1 MVVLDI
7 GKLPKMRLS
16 TVFATFLVWYM
27 SLVTA
32 ISNKRLLELSQ
43 KDGNVI
49 KLNSKNYEK
58 ILNSPR
64 KSDIV
69 VFFTATATQFS
80 CTLCLEMSPSFDVV
94 ANSWFSDHAN
104 GISKELEN
112 HGLFFAKSDFNAES
126 KQLFSQ
132 FQLTSVPAFL
142 VFKAGGKSIN
152 DVEKITV
159 ATELGANHLNF
170 LADNIKNAVQIPD
183 LFVYEPINWG
193 ACITTVVTVAIVTF
207 VLVRYTSALLNV
219 LTLRP
224 LWGIACSFC
233 ITTLIAGAM
242 FIKIRGS
249 PFSGMSADRKSIV
262 YFLEGQLQNQYA
274 IESQIITVL
283 YSVLASSFIGLICV
297 VPYIQKWYQKKQHYG
312 KAAIVN
318 FSLALFFTAVIYIFY
333 SALMAVFALKNTG
346 YPFKLFKNP
355 FK

>member
-1 MVVLDI
+1 MVVLGI

-16 TVFATFLVWYM
+16 TVFATFLVWYT

-132 FQLTSVPAFL
+132 FQLTLS
-142 VFKAGGKSIN
+142 
-152 DVEKITV
+152 
-159 ATELGANHLNF
+159 
-170 LADNIKNAVQIPD
+170 
-183 LFVYEPINWG
+183 
-193 ACITTVVTVAIVTF
+193 
-207 VLVRYTSALLNV
+207 
-219 LTLRP
+219 
-224 LWGIACSFC
+224 
-233 ITTLIAGAM
+233 LIH
-242 FIKIRGS
+242 I
-249 PFSGMSADRKSIV
+249 
-262 YFLEGQLQNQYA
+262 
-274 IESQIITVL
+274 
-283 YSVLASSFIGLICV
+283 
-297 VPYIQKWYQKKQHYG
+297 
-312 KAAIVN
+312 
-318 FSLALFFTAVIYIFY
+318 
-333 SALMAVFALKNTG
+333 
-346 YPFKLFKNP
+346 
-355 FK
+355 